1 MRVDRDAWL
10 LLKLRGATGIR
21 MPVRSAG
28 FDTRTPGAS
37 GDAIRMEA
45 FSNFIN
51 TLLGLQL
58 EPKYLTFGQISLRG
72 MIVMIFTLI
81 IVRLGDKR
89 SLSKKSA
96 FDAALLIIL
105 ASVLARAINGSAAF
119 FPTLGGSAVVVGLHR
134 LMAYASYKSDAF
146 RALVK
151 GKPSELVRNGQLL
164 ERNMSRDHVAEED
177 IREDLR
183 LDGTEELAKVKVARL
198 ECSGDISFIK
208 KE

>member
-1 MRVDRDAWL
+1 MDAFW
-10 LLKLRGATGIR
+10 
-21 MPVRSAG
+21 
-28 FDTRTPGAS
+28 
-37 GDAIRMEA
+37 
-45 FSNFIN
+45 NFI
-51 TLLGLQL
+51 TTVLGLEL
-58 EPKYLTFGQISLRG
+58 EPKYLTFGQICLRG
-72 MIVMIFTLI
+72 AIVMIFTLI

-134 LMAYASYKSDAF
+134 LMAFASCKSDGF
-146 RALVK
+146 RRLVK
-151 GKPSELVRNGQLL
+151 GQPSELVRNGQLIA
-164 ERNMSRDHVAEED
+164 RNMRRDHIAEED

-183 LDGTEELAKVKVARL
+183 LDGEEELARVKVARL

-208 KE
+208 KEK

>member
-1 MRVDRDAWL
+1 MDAFWH
-10 LLKLRGATGIR
+10 
-21 MPVRSAG
+21 
-28 FDTRTPGAS
+28 
-37 GDAIRMEA
+37 
-45 FSNFIN
+45 FIS
-51 TLLGLQL
+51 TVLGLEL

-72 MIVMIFTLI
+72 AIVMIFTLI

-119 FPTLGGSAVVVGLHR
+119 FPTLGGSAIVVALHR
-134 LMAYASYKSDAF
+134 LMAFASCKSDGF
-146 RALVK
+146 RRLVK
-151 GKPSELVRNGQLL
+151 GQPSELVRNGQLIT
-164 ERNMSRDHVAEED
+164 RNMRRDHIAEED

-183 LDGTEELAKVKVARL
+183 LDGQEELAKVKVARL

-208 KE
+208 KNE